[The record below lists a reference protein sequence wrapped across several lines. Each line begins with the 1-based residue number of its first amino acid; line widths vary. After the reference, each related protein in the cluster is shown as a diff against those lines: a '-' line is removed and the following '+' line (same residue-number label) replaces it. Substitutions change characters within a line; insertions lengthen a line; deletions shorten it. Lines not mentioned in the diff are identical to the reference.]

1 MATSHLNAVP
11 DDGSGGAIV
20 ELGRGAGPDSAVR
33 RIRQLQRE
41 ARELAHEQTEA
52 FARDLQAMA
61 ERAAEIAAGG
71 EVYAVGAREIAARLA
86 DDLAQKAQ
94 LIATIASRTR

>member
-11 DDGSGGAIV
+11 DDASGGSIV
-20 ELGRGAGPDSAVR
+20 ELGLAPESAGR

-41 ARELAHEQTEA
+41 ARELAREQTEA

-61 ERAAEIAAGG
+61 ERAAEMAAGG
-71 EVYAVGAREIAARLA
+71 EIYAVGVRELATRLA
-86 DDLAQKAQ
+86 DDLTHKAQ
-94 LIATIASRTR
+94 LLSTIVSRAR

>member
-11 DDGSGGAIV
+11 DEETGGAIV
-20 ELGRGAGPDSAVR
+20 DLGLGPESAAR

-41 ARELAHEQTEA
+41 ARDLAREQTEA

-61 ERAAEIAAGG
+61 ERAAEMAAGG
-71 EVYAVGAREIAARLA
+71 EIYPVGVRELATRLA
-86 DDLAQKAQ
+86 DELTHKAQ
-94 LIATIASRTR
+94 LLSTIVSRSR

>member
-11 DDGSGGAIV
+11 DDGSGGSIV
-20 ELGRGAGPDSAVR
+20 ELELAPESAGR

-41 ARELAHEQTEA
+41 ARELAREQTEA

-71 EVYAVGAREIAARLA
+71 EIYAVGVRELAARLG
-86 DDLAQKAQ
+86 DDLTHKAQ
-94 LIATIASRTR
+94 LISTIVSRAR